1 MKNFITLCAWLA
13 LACMIGCACLLKAQ
27 SPTRGVWVE
36 EPSMQELQYRVSFDG
51 PVVTCAA
58 IGIAGDGWFYVD
70 IVRPRREEDVQ
81 STEVNTFYGAKLFA
95 EKACR

>member
-1 MKNFITLCAWLA
+1 MKNFIALCAWLA

-36 EPSMQELQYRVSFDG
+36 EPSMQELQYRISFDG

-70 IVRPRREEDVQ
+70 IVRPRQEEKIQ
-81 STEVNTFYGAKLFA
+81 SIEFNTIDGARAFV
-95 EKACR
+95 ERQCR